1 MNQFSNYHSQLYA
14 HASLGV
20 VLPSGLRCQHSLAGR
35 LDDLAGHDGV
45 DDGVDD
51 VQQALN

>member
-1 MNQFSNYHSQLYA
+1 MKRLVSNGGCP
-14 HASLGV
+14 LGV

-51 VQQALN
+51 VRQALN